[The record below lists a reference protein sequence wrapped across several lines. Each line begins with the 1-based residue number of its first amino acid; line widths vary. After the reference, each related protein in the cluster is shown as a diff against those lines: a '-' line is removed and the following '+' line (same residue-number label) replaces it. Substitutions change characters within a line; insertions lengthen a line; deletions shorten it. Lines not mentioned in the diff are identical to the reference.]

1 MMEIEEQVY
10 RYIIANYV
18 GKENMVKNRQLRGIF
33 KQVKSDKAMRK
44 IIQNIRCNPKFTIFI
59 GSVSGRTGGYF
70 ACTSREEIN
79 DTINNH
85 MRRAY
90 RMYLECEIFRNKDII
105 EFAKQ

>member
-1 MMEIEEQVY
+1 MGIEEQVY
-10 RYIIANYV
+10 RYIVTKYI
-18 GKENMVKNRQLRGIF
+18 GKDNMVKNRQLRAIF

-44 IIQNIRCNPKFTIFI
+44 IIQNIRCDPKFTIFI
-59 GSVSGRTGGYF
+59 GSISGKTGGYF

-90 RMYLECEIFRNKDII
+90 KMYCECEIFRNKDII